1 MTKDQAIAQLTAGF
15 KTRNGNLVRRMIYN
29 AATKAVISNPGD
41 DRNSIILEY
50 NSSLNEKQR
59 QDFCIRALRAIDSNL
74 SNTHIAAILGYV
86 KSESRFYSAIV
97 NGRNKPFEYATSGS
111 GSLGLGQW
119 LWYTRFQGL
128 IKSYPN
134 SRIELILDP
143 GVQLSFMIRE
153 AMQLPGGF
161 WNKFLSIKDVG
172 AAARYWKE
180 QYGGTSEKEYSSSK
194 YINAAKVIYKDLNT

>member
-1 MTKDQAIAQLTAGF
+1 MTKEQAITQLTAGF

-29 AATKAVISNPGD
+29 AATKAVISNPED

-59 QDFCIRALRAIDSNL
+59 QDFCVRALKAINPSLN
-74 SNTHIAAILGYV
+74 NVHIAAILGYV

-97 NGRNKPFEYATSGS
+97 NGRSKPFEYATSGS

-128 IKSYPN
+128 IRSYPN
-134 SRIELILDP
+134 NRIELILDP
-143 GVQLSFMIRE
+143 GVQLSFMIKE
-153 AMQLPGGF
+153 AMLLPGGF
-161 WNKFLSIKDVG
+161 WNKFLLMKDIN

-180 QYGGTSEKEYSSSK
+180 QYGGTSEREYSSAK
-194 YINAAKVIYKDLNT
+194 YISAAKVIYKDLTS